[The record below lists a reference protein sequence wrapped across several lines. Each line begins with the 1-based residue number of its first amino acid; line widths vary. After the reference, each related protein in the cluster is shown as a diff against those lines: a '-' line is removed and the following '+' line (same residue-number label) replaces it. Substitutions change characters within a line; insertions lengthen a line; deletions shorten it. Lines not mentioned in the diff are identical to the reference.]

1 MRLDRLSVA
10 LVAGFALTGAA
21 PTEAAL
27 GQASSAAATA
37 TQPAPAASS
46 SPAAV
51 NTTLA
56 VTLDC
61 LSAPYGCQK
70 DFLDVQTFSTVI
82 VQPWHDDL
90 IPEAEAAG
98 TFLLPYKCM
107 ASARDPNRWGDTAG
121 VSLAEANRHPEWFL
135 LNEHGQRIEWD
146 PWPGAWQLDV
156 GNRGYQE
163 AWLRNVL
170 AFLRAHDWKAVTID
184 NANVDPQAV
193 YFPSETMVKYPTRA
207 AYTAATRSFLA
218 YVGPRLQAAGYE
230 LYPNIQVHH
239 DLDVW
244 KAAWRDWL
252 PFISGGMREHFLRWS
267 NPGAELWGGRTWLEV
282 VSLFEEVQRAGK
294 SFHTGT
300 PLDDPR
306 GDLRS
311 LRYGRA
317 SWFVAWNGRSRST
330 YGGPVG
336 EHVGEL
342 QEWRQEIGRPVEDR
356 RLYAAGVWGKR
367 YDAGIALVN
376 TGDTPQVVDLG
387 GEYRHPDGHTASV
400 VSLAGRHGLV
410 LAREVMTDGGDLKA
424 RLHRLLT
431 AIGAMILP
439 GAAEGLLKDEVH
451 EERWEDP
458 AVLRAG

>member
-1 MRLDRLSVA
+1 MRLEMLSVV
-10 LVAGFALTGAA
+10 LVAGFVLTG
-21 PTEAAL
+21 
-27 GQASSAAATA
+27 TA
-37 TQPAPAASS
+37 APAASPPP
-46 SPAAV
+46 PAA
-51 NTTLA
+51 NTTMAL
-56 VTLDC
+56 TLNC
-61 LSAPYGCQK
+61 LSAPYGCEK
-70 DFLDVQTFSTVI
+70 DFLDVQSFSMVI

-90 IPEAEAAG
+90 IPQAEAAG

-146 PWPGAWQLDV
+146 PWPGVWQLDV

-193 YFPSETMVKYPTRA
+193 YFPSETMVKYPTQA

-218 YVGPRLQAAGYE
+218 FVGPRLQAAGYE
-230 LYPNIQVHH
+230 LYPNIQDHH

-244 KAAWRDWL
+244 RAAWRDWL
-252 PFISGGMREHFLRWS
+252 PFISGGMRQHFLRWS
-267 NPGAELWGGRTWLEV
+267 NPGAELWGGQTWLEI

-294 SFHTGT
+294 SFHTAT
-300 PLDDPR
+300 PLDDPK

-342 QEWRQEIGRPVEDR
+342 QEWRQEIGRPVEAR

-376 TGDTPQVVDLG
+376 TGDMPQVVDLG
-387 GEYRHPDGHTASV
+387 GEYRHPDGHTTSV

-410 LAREVMTDGGDLKA
+410 LARGLPAEGRDLKA
-424 RLHRLLT
+424 RLNRLLT
-431 AIGAMILP
+431 TIGALLFP
-439 GAAEGLLKDEVH
+439 GAADGLARDEVH
-451 EERWEDP
+451 EERWQDP
-458 AVLRAG
+458 AVLRTG